1 MSEKVKV
8 TRQGDVLCIGFN
20 RPEKL
25 NAMDIELYVQLGEAY
40 GQLEA
45 DSTLRCGLL
54 YGEGKHFTAGLEL
67 EKWAIQFRTGG
78 FPELPAGACDPFGL
92 DPQRWLSKPLV
103 VAVQGVCFTAGIELM
118 LAGDIRVAADDCRFG
133 QIEITRGLYPV
144 GGATIRFIQNIG
156 WGNSMRYLLT
166 GDEFGAQEALRL
178 GLVQEVC
185 SAGEQFE
192 LALDIAQRIARQA
205 PLAVAQTLVS
215 ARASLGDGG
224 QQAMEKLIP
233 DLLPMLDS
241 EDFAEGVASFLERR
255 AANFKGR

>member
-1 MSEKVKV
+1 MTEKIIT
-8 TRQGDVLCIGFN
+8 TRHDDVLCIGFN
-20 RPEKL
+20 RPDKL
-25 NAMDIELYVQLGEAY
+25 NAMDIELYIQLGEAY

-45 DSTLRCGLL
+45 DSTLRCGVL
-54 YGEGKHFTAGLEL
+54 YGEGRHFTAGLEL
-67 EKWAIQFRTGG
+67 EKWASQFRTGG
-78 FPELPAGACDPFGL
+78 FPALPAGACDPFGL
-92 DPQRWLSKPLV
+92 DPARRLSKPLV

-118 LAGDIRVAADDCRFG
+118 LAGDIRIAADNCRFG
-133 QIEITRGLYPV
+133 QIEVTRGLYPV

-185 SAGEQFE
+185 SPGEE
-192 LALDIAQRIARQA
+192 LEAALEIAKRIARQA

-215 ARASLGDGG
+215 ARASLGDGA
-224 QQAMEKLIP
+224 QQAMDKLIP

-241 EDFAEGVASFLERR
+241 DDFAEGVASFLQRR
-255 AANFKGR
+255 AAKFEGK